1 MSLFSF
7 SSSSSSLDRST
18 PARSPARERA
28 RTRSRRRRWAKGGR
42 VWRGGALSVS
52 RVTRTFSDLLVVDC
66 LSPDALELPYV
77 SLDLASRAR

>member
-28 RTRSRRRRWAKGGR
+28 NAFASETVGQGRPSVERRRT
-42 VWRGGALSVS
+42 VCLSRHS
-52 RVTRTFSDLLVVDC
+52 QFSDLLVVDC

-77 SLDLASRAR
+77 SLDLACCAR